1 MKKILLLFI
10 VGSVF
15 AQGTDNSLFD
25 KMVLIDGTII
35 EGEYISMNEKN
46 IIFKP
51 EGYPVGQPVEKSKV
65 KLVKLSDGTIVH
77 RFIIETPPSFIELH
91 KNKIAGG
98 LISLGSGLLIY
109 NTNREPSVDIDFDF
123 GEYADSLRRISTI
136 GYLLIALGG
145 IVLAVWLQF
154 STNPL

>member
-1 MKKILLLFI
+1 MKKLLIIALLI
-10 VGSVF
+10 VGRVF
-15 AQGTDNSLFD
+15 PQGIDNSLLD
-25 KMVLIDGTII
+25 KMSLIDGTVI
-35 EGEYISMNEKN
+35 EGKYISMNEKN

-51 EGYPVGQPVEKSKV
+51 AGYPVGQPVEKSKV

-77 RFIIETPPSFIELH
+77 RFIIETPSSFIELH

-123 GEYADSLRRISTI
+123 DEYADSLKRISTI

-145 IVLAVWLQF
+145 IVLAA
-154 STNPL
+154 

>member
-1 MKKILLLFI
+1 MKKLILLFI
-10 VGSVF
+10 LGSIF
-15 AQGTDNSLFD
+15 AQDTDNSLFD
-25 KMVLIDGTII
+25 KMALIDGTII

-51 EGYPVGQPVEKSKV
+51 AGYPVGQPVEKSKV

-77 RFIIETPPSFIELH
+77 RYIIETPPSFIEIH

-109 NTNREPSVDIDFDF
+109 NTNRECNNCGLDFDEF
-123 GEYADSLRRISTI
+123 ADSLKRTATI
-136 GYLLIALGG
+136 GYFLIAVGG
-145 IVLAVWLQF
+145 IVLAL
-154 STNPL
+154 